1 MALGH
6 YQQSAE
12 AVSGTTLLGGYVM
25 VVAGSTDTAVNAAT
39 SGLFKLDTIY
49 GSAST
54 ILGIGNLTGFT
65 ENLEFTTTQAGNSDE
80 PDKAVAGHTLT
91 ITFDLLEFYLPN
103 WDIIRGSQLD
113 LAVYA
118 SVSTYLAGAG
128 SAGTGSAGT
137 VNTISTGGLTA
148 IGWKAYAFY
157 NQKLVAG
164 ITAETVIIIH
174 KAKIETGITLTPK
187 SDHDTDPVLVT
198 PITLTAELDTSRDF
212 GDQLFVIETELGT
225 DV

>member
-1 MALGH
+1 MALEH
-6 YQQSAE
+6 YQQA
-12 AVSGTTLLGGYVM
+12 ALAKSGTTLLGGYKM
-25 VVAGSTDTAVNAAT
+25 IVAGTASTAAGAAT
-39 SGLFKLDTIY
+39 SGLFKLDTTY

-65 ENLEFTTTQAGNSDE
+65 ENLEFTTTQAGNSNE

-113 LAVYA
+113 TENSAT
-118 SVSTYLAGAG
+118 VSTYLAGVGGAG
-128 SAGTGSAGT
+128 AGSAGT

-157 NQKLVAG
+157 NQKMVAG
-164 ITAETVIIIH
+164 VTAETVIIVH
-174 KAKIETGITLTPK
+174 KAKIETGMVLTPK
-187 SDHDTDPVLVT
+187 SDHDTDPVMVT
-198 PITLTAELDTSRDF
+198 PITLTAEIDTSQTA
-212 GDQLFVIETELGT
+212 GEQLFVIESELGA
-225 DV
+225 